1 MVLGVY
7 HMLDIFLRQRNRKK
21 IFLETFRRR
30 IPIVC
35 TLPNYQDREISER
48 KEIVFHLLEK
58 ESTLI
63 NKEILVSEAALSFLI
78 RLDLYGNIGEL
89 DGLIKQTI
97 ANKLFSGSN
106 KNISKF
112 IFLIYLAGTC

>member
-1 MVLGVY
+1 M
-7 HMLDIFLRQRNRKK
+7 
-21 IFLETFRRR
+21 
-30 IPIVC
+30 
-35 TLPNYQDREISER
+35 PNYQDREISER